1 LCAQTAVP
9 TTYSVV
15 EINSMLG
22 MPVTQ
27 HIYRDGSHAVIE
39 NQSGDTLVRAIYDLD
54 AHKNVSWD
62 LRKPQAGCGTTNF
75 SGDWGDPFSGD
86 DLMGE
91 LKKEHIKQTG
101 TETVN
106 GFATNVLETDGT
118 GPSKLK
124 AKAWIDQKYGFFVK
138 VAVEQNGQMTTMLE
152 LKSATFAPPPSGMFK
167 IPAFCNAAVKA
178 AAAPA
183 GTATAPTTDP
193 AVAKRY
199 AAEIGGKPEDFVAAA
214 QGPGSKESCSVAFR
228 VVQAGTMTPITSNL
242 EIVVDRKPDFEHPS
256 PCKDA
261 MTASNYH
268 TYTGAGCTLQDV
280 TPQYK
285 NGVAKLDAVPESFN
299 LSVIFQ
305 PDGAQSGALIHRQC
319 AGPVTTLFL
328 VMKDPKNVSAGTD
341 WVFVKS
347 GKYAATK

>member
-1 LCAQTAVP
+1 MMGT
-9 TTYSVV
+9 
-15 EINSMLG
+15 
-22 MPVTQ
+22 PVTM

-39 NQSGDTLVRAIYDLD
+39 NQSGTTHVRSIYDLD
-54 AHKNVSWD
+54 AHTNVSWD
-62 LRKPQAGCGTTNF
+62 LAKPQAGCGTSKF
-75 SGDWGDPFSGD
+75 SGDWGDPFSAD

-91 LKKEHIKQTG
+91 LKKEHAKQTG

-124 AKAWIDQKYGFFVK
+124 AKAWIDQKYGFIVK
-138 VAVEQNGQMTTMLE
+138 ISLDQVNPIIE
-152 LKSATFAPPPSGMFK
+152 LKSVTFAPPPSGMFK
-167 IPAFCNAAVKA
+167 IPAFCNAAVKT

-183 GTATAPTTDP
+183 GAATAPTTDP
-193 AVAKRY
+193 AVAKRF

-214 QGPGSKESCSVAFR
+214 AGPASKDSCSVAFR

-261 MTASNYH
+261 MTPSNYH

-285 NGVAKLDAVPESFN
+285 NGVVKLDAVPESMN

-305 PDGAQSGALIHRQC
+305 PDGAQSGALIYRQC
-319 AGPVTTLFL
+319 SGPVTTLFL